1 MTISFAETTAPT
13 GLEVSDSIEQRR
25 LQIETPGSVS
35 FDASE
40 PAQFCFPVDRTCRI
54 ETDTLAFTQLYSVT
68 VHDEAGQTEASFAA
82 SETGRLE
89 DRPQFVG
96 LSGPIKLYCR
106 IDAPGTIDIGLTSI
120 TITTDRETTIELGA
134 RSLHDQPRGT
144 ITTPPDIDS
153 MMDAVSALPSALK
166 TTSPE
171 RTWPTLRG
179 HPPLIELG
187 DRLEIPDI
195 VDQPAGDITVTVP
208 PDYASLYQ
216 VAPLAFLLGATI
228 QPGDDPT
235 LETPAFTYSLSTG
248 RTFED
253 EVAGLL
259 KRFFFL
265 DCLVRTEGVFQY
277 DLVER
282 SALEDELPFDF
293 AATYELALADRLE
306 RYLDVPF
313 DVLEAHIPRWPLTVH
328 VPSTPESAPVLPFV
342 VNELGIVRD
351 TRQQT
356 PASIPNTETT
366 NTQFVR
372 SAATARSP
380 PSERDEPQFVVPAV
394 TGESVEHA
402 WFGDGVPQ
410 QASKATIEAY
420 RNQLYHRDPVES
432 IELLLVCNDA
442 RMVDEHD
449 LLDGSYGNRSD
460 LPFEIDSRFGVDTDQ
475 LATLLTDGGYDF
487 FHFIGHA
494 TENGLRCPDGD
505 LDVRT
510 LESVD
515 VGVFFLNACRS
526 YEQGLAL
533 TRRGAFGGVSTYAD
547 VINEHAVTAGE
558 TMARLLNRGFPLRGA
573 LEIAQENS
581 MLGDQYLIVGDGS
594 TDIAQSDGGAPMLV
608 EIESRGENEFDFAV
622 KSYSTK
628 EFKLGS
634 VTASPIDSIS
644 DTHLSPGET
653 PWLPVETMELQ
664 EYLTWTELPVAF
676 DVALHWNDGIGTSV
690 LGE

>member
-1 MTISFAETTAPT
+1 MTISFAETAAPT
-13 GLEVSDSIEQRR
+13 GLEVYDSIEQRR

-35 FDASE
+35 FDTSE
-40 PAQFCFPVDRTCRI
+40 PAQFCFPVDRTCRL
-54 ETDTLAFTQLYSVT
+54 ETDELGFNQLYSVT
-68 VHDEAGQTEASFAA
+68 VHDAAGQTEASFDA

-89 DRPQFVG
+89 DRTQFVG

-120 TITTDRETTIELGA
+120 TITTDRETTIELGV

-144 ITTPPDIDS
+144 ITTPPDIDA
-153 MMDAVSALPSALK
+153 MIDAVSALPSALK

-187 DRLEIPDI
+187 DRLEIPDT
-195 VDQPAGDITVTVP
+195 VGRPDGDITITVP
-208 PDYASLYQ
+208 RSYASLYQ
-216 VAPLAFLLGATI
+216 VAPLAFFLGATI
-228 QPGDDPT
+228 QPGDEPA
-235 LETPAFTYSLSTG
+235 LETPAFTHPISAG
-248 RTFED
+248 HAFED
-253 EVAGLL
+253 EVANLL

-265 DCLVRTEGVFQY
+265 DCIVRTEGVFQY
-277 DLVER
+277 DLLER
-282 SALEDELPFDF
+282 SMLEDDLPFDF
-293 AATYELALADRLE
+293 AATYDCSLAERLE
-306 RYLDVPF
+306 QYLAVPF
-313 DVLEAHIPRWPLTVH
+313 DVLEPHIPRWPLTAH
-328 VPSTPESAPVLPFV
+328 VPSEPDSATLLPFI

-351 TRQQT
+351 TASQ
-356 PASIPNTETT
+356 PPESIPNTDATSS
-366 NTQFVR
+366 QLVR
-372 SAATARSP
+372 SATTARSSSP
-380 PSERDEPQFVVPAV
+380 GPAESEFIVPAV
-394 TGESVEHA
+394 TDESVEHA

-410 QASKATIEAY
+410 QASKATLEAY
-420 RNQLYHRDPVES
+420 QHQLQHREPVES

-442 RMVDEHD
+442 RMIDEHD

-460 LPFEIDSRFGVDTDQ
+460 LPFEIDSKFGVDADQ
-475 LATLLTDGGYDF
+475 LATLLTDGSYDF

-494 TENGLRCPDGD
+494 TEDGLRCPDGD
-505 LDVRT
+505 LDIRT

-573 LEIAQENS
+573 LEIARENS
-581 MLGDQYLIVGDGS
+581 MLGNQYLIVGDGS
-594 TDIAQSDGGAPMLV
+594 ADIAQSDGGTPGI
-608 EIESRGENEFDFAV
+608 IELKHGADDAFEFATR
-622 KSYSTK
+622 SYSTK

-634 VTASPIDSIS
+634 ATASTLESVEDR
-644 DTHLSPGET
+644 HLT
-653 PWLPVETMELQ
+653 PSSTPFFEVDRTALE
-664 EYLTWTELPVAF
+664 EYLTWVELPVLV
-676 DVALHWNDGIGTSV
+676 DGTLHWNEGIGSISID
-690 LGE
+690 

>member
-13 GLEVSDSIEQRR
+13 GLEVHDSIEQRR
-25 LQIETPGSVS
+25 LQIETAGSVS

-40 PAQFCFPVDRTCRI
+40 PAQFCFPVDRTCRL
-54 ETDTLAFTQLYSVT
+54 ETDELGFNQLYSVT
-68 VHDEAGQTEASFAA
+68 VHDATGQTEASFDAN
-82 SETGRLE
+82 ETGRLE

-106 IDAPGTIDIGLTSI
+106 IDTPGTIDIGLTSI

-187 DRLEIPDI
+187 DRLEVPDI
-195 VDQPAGDITVTVP
+195 VDRPDGDITVTVP
-208 PDYASLYQ
+208 PEYASLYQ
-216 VAPLAFLLGATI
+216 AAPLAFFLGATI
-228 QPGDDPT
+228 QPGDEPA
-235 LETPAFTYSLSTG
+235 LETPAFAYSLSTG
-248 RTFED
+248 RAFED
-253 EVAGLL
+253 EVADLL

-277 DLVER
+277 DLIER
-282 SALEDELPFDF
+282 SALEAELSFDF
-293 AATYELALADRLE
+293 AATYDLPLADRLE
-306 RYLDVPF
+306 RYLEVPF
-313 DVLEAHIPRWPLTVH
+313 DVLEPHIPRWPLTAH
-328 VPSTPESAPVLPFV
+328 VPAEPESATLLPFL

-351 TRQQT
+351 TRSRT
-356 PASIPNTETT
+356 PTSVPSTEATT
-366 NTQFVR
+366 SQLVR
-372 SAATARSP
+372 STTARSTTP
-380 PSERDEPQFVVPAV
+380 ERDDPQFVVPAV
-394 TGESVEHA
+394 TGEAVEHA
-402 WFGDGVPQ
+402 WFGDGIPQ
-410 QASKATIEAY
+410 QASKATLEAY
-420 RNQLYHRDPVES
+420 RNQLEHREPVES

-442 RMVDEHD
+442 RMIDEHD

-460 LPFEIDSRFGVDTDQ
+460 LPFEIDSKFGVDADQ

-494 TENGLRCPDGD
+494 TENGLRCPDD
-505 LDVRT
+505 EELDVRT

-547 VINEHAVTAGE
+547 VINERAVTAGE

-573 LEIAQENS
+573 LEIAQTYTE
-581 MLGDQYLIVGDGS
+581 LGEQYLIVGDGS
-594 TDIAQSDGGAPMLV
+594 ADIAQSDGGTPAIIKLDRASAD
-608 EIESRGENEFDFAV
+608 EYEFAV
-622 KSYSTK
+622 RSYSTK
-628 EFKLGS
+628 EFKLG
-634 VTASPIDSIS
+634 TASASNLEAID
-644 DTHLSPGET
+644 DRHLSPGIT
-653 PWLPVETMELQ
+653 PSSRVDSDELRT
-664 EYLTWTELPVAF
+664 YITWTELPVLV
-676 DVALHWNDGIGTSV
+676 DGELCWNDGIGLTSII
-690 LGE
+690 